1 VVISYAWLCLNEA
14 KKLRSTVSTIT
25 SSSTIRTR
33 FVAAF
38 VAPYSLISSQ
48 SPRSQPRNDSRLQ
61 GRALVAVI
69 CRADATAVINVTRAI
84 VAALETVEDIR
95 DHLGADS

>member
-1 VVISYAWLCLNEA
+1 VVISYGWLCLNEA
-14 KKLRSTVSTIT
+14 KKSRSTVSTIT

-33 FVAAF
+33 FVAF
-38 VAPYSLISSQ
+38 VAPCSLIPSQ
-48 SPRSQPRNDSRLQ
+48 SPRSEPRNDSRLQ